1 MSQIKATNKNSDI
14 NNNKKYVEV
23 AINDFK
29 MNLII
34 SNWLGRQKSRQK
46 RNTMSQKGVQV
57 KEGTVYACFFFHL
70 NT

>member
-1 MSQIKATNKNSDI
+1 MSQIKAINKNSDN

-34 SNWLGRQKSRQK
+34 SYWLGRQKSRQK

-57 KEGTVYACFFFHL
+57 KEGTV
-70 NT
+70 

>member
-1 MSQIKATNKNSDI
+1 MSQIKAINKNSDN

-23 AINDFK
+23 AISDFK

-57 KEGTVYACFFFHL
+57 KEGNVYACFSFI
-70 NT
+70 

>member
-57 KEGTVYACFFFHL
+57 KEGTV
-70 NT
+70 